1 MFGTQN
7 NIIKSTKGNESDSP
21 HKSKAAKKTSE
32 KQKETSQEV
41 VQNHVKSSKTNTCKQ
56 GKAPTE
62 KNSKKSKKKQQELAR
77 SNGADAAAADFFTFF
92 NKGAISNEQSTTVN
106 AQVTSQLQNLVK
118 EQQPST
124 VNNPAY
130 SQSSSSNSNQPEN
143 LNVPSNPIPVFE
155 MTNKG
160 SSSAVQILHT
170 SDVSCKTP
178 QFPLQILQGESS
190 AFNIP
195 EKNTPFSATNSYP
208 SSTHYFQHTTPVQL
222 PATQTTTIENAEN
235 VSTPTLPG
243 GSPVSQQAF
252 ESIHKQI
259 KPLRPTPTY
268 GQQQNSFIHH
278 QSMRSCQDDP
288 ILPDALPQLTSLKT
302 MTASRRSLFDPSET
316 SLTSTA
322 AAITASMQVDEDSF
336 SGVPDSL
343 GADVTGVDDDTSDIM
358 PISGDCNN
366 CLILKRKLEEVEGE
380 NKRLKQVGPPGK
392 NKLSFICK

>member
-1 MFGTQN
+1 MKVTAH
-7 NIIKSTKGNESDSP
+7 TR
-21 HKSKAAKKTSE
+21 AKLQRKH
-32 KQKETSQEV
+32 QKNKKKHPKKWYRT
-41 VQNHVKSSKTNTCKQ
+41 HVKSSKTNTCKQ

-170 SDVSCKTP
+170 SDVSCKHP
-178 QFPLQILQGESS
+178 SFPCKFCKERVLLSTYQRRIHHFQHK
-190 AFNIP
+190 FIP
-195 EKNTPFSATNSYP
+195 KQHTLFSAYNS
-208 SSTHYFQHTTPVQL
+208 SSTA
-222 PATQTTTIENAEN
+222 ATQTTTIENAEN

-259 KPLRPTPTY
+259 KTFEA
-268 GQQQNSFIHH
+268 NSNLWTTTKFIY
-278 QSMRSCQDDP
+278 SSP
-288 ILPDALPQLTSLKT
+288 VY
-302 MTASRRSLFDPSET
+302 E
-316 SLTSTA
+316 
-322 AAITASMQVDEDSF
+322 
-336 SGVPDSL
+336 
-343 GADVTGVDDDTSDIM
+343 
-358 PISGDCNN
+358 
-366 CLILKRKLEEVEGE
+366 
-380 NKRLKQVGPPGK
+380 
-392 NKLSFICK
+392 KLSR